1 MDAVVRLVAE
11 HGYRGTSVGAI
22 EKAAGLAPRSGALY
36 QHFKGKDDVLEA
48 AIERELAAID
58 ELGSVLDTRT
68 RGDLRTD
75 LTVLARWNLA
85 SLDRRTRLAQIVRRD
100 AHRLPPVPLDQLYTR
115 LVARPYEQV
124 VGWLA
129 GRFADAGLSPP
140 DLYPLALIIIE
151 PMASYRFMRET
162 FGRTPDAIDD
172 ERFVA
177 AWVDVAMA
185 VAQRHGL
192 A

>member
-1 MDAVVRLVAE
+1 MDAALRLIADN
-11 HGYRGTSVGAI
+11 GYRGTSVGAI
-22 EKAAGLAPRSGALY
+22 EQAAGLAPRSGALY

-48 AIERELAAID
+48 AIQRELAAMD
-58 ELGSVLDTRT
+58 GLGSVLDTPT
-68 RGDLRTD
+68 AGDLRAE
-75 LTVLARWNLA
+75 LTALARWNLD
-85 SLDRRTRLAQIVRRD
+85 SLDRRTRLAQIVRQD
-100 AHRLPPVPLDQLYTR
+100 AHRLPTALLDELYTR

-129 GRFADAGLSPP
+129 ARFVAGGVSPP
-140 DLYPLALIIIE
+140 DLHPLVLIMIE
-151 PMASYRFMRET
+151 PMVSYRFMRET

-172 ERFVA
+172 ERFIV

-192 A
+192 T

>member
-1 MDAVVRLVAE
+1 MDAVLRLVAE

-36 QHFKGKDDVLEA
+36 QHFKGKDDVLDA

-58 ELGSVLDTRT
+58 ELGSVLETPAP
-68 RGDLRTD
+68 GDLRAE
-75 LTVLARWNLA
+75 LTALARWNLD
-85 SLDRRTRLAQIVRRD
+85 SLDRRTRLSEIVRRD
-100 AHRLPPVPLDQLYTR
+100 AHRLPPQLLDELYTR
-115 LVARPYEQV
+115 LVACPYDQV
-124 VGWLA
+124 VDWLA
-129 GRFADAGLSPP
+129 ARFAGAGLSPP
-140 DLYPLALIIIE
+140 DLPPLALIIIE

>member
-1 MDAVVRLVAE
+1 MDAVLQLVAE
-11 HGYRGTSVGAI
+11 NGYRGTSVGAI

-36 QHFKGKDDVLEA
+36 QHFKGKDDLLEA

-68 RGDLRTD
+68 RGDLKAD
-75 LTVLARWNLA
+75 LTALARWNLD
-85 SLDRRTRLAQIVRRD
+85 SLDRRARLAQIVRRD
-100 AHRLPPVPLDQLYTR
+100 AHRLPPHVLDELYTR

-129 GRFADAGLSPP
+129 GRFADAAVSPP
-140 DLYPLALIIIE
+140 DLHPLALIMIE

-162 FGRTPDAIDD
+162 FGRTLDAIDD
-172 ERFVA
+172 ERFIA

-185 VAQRHGL
+185 VAQRHRL
-192 A
+192 T

>member
-1 MDAVVRLVAE
+1 MDAVLRLVAE

-100 AHRLPPVPLDQLYTR
+100 AHRLPPVLLDQLYTR

-124 VGWLA
+124 VCWLA

-177 AWVDVAMA
+177 AWVEVAMA

>member
-1 MDAVVRLVAE
+1 MDAVLRLVAE

-36 QHFKGKDDVLEA
+36 QHFKGKDDVLDA

-58 ELGSVLDTRT
+58 ELGSVLETPAP
-68 RGDLRTD
+68 GDLRAE
-75 LTVLARWNLA
+75 LTALARWNLD

-100 AHRLPPVPLDQLYTR
+100 AHRLPPQLLDELYTR
-115 LVARPYEQV
+115 LVACPYDQV
-124 VGWLA
+124 VDWLA
-129 GRFADAGLSPP
+129 ARFAGAGLSPP
-140 DLYPLALIIIE
+140 DLPPLALIIIE

>member
-1 MDAVVRLVAE
+1 MDAVLRLVAE

-36 QHFKGKDDVLEA
+36 QHFKGKDDVLGA

-58 ELGSVLDTRT
+58 ELGSVLETPAP
-68 RGDLRTD
+68 GDLRAE
-75 LTVLARWNLA
+75 LTALARWNLD

-100 AHRLPPVPLDQLYTR
+100 AHRLPPQLLDELYTR
-115 LVARPYEQV
+115 LVACPYDQV
-124 VGWLA
+124 VDWLA
-129 GRFADAGLSPP
+129 ARFADAGLSPP
-140 DLYPLALIIIE
+140 DLPPLALIIIE

>member
-1 MDAVVRLVAE
+1 MDAVLRLVAE

-36 QHFKGKDDVLEA
+36 QHFKGKDDVLDA

-58 ELGSVLDTRT
+58 ELGSVLETPAP
-68 RGDLRTD
+68 GDLRAE
-75 LTVLARWNLA
+75 LTALARWNLD

-100 AHRLPPVPLDQLYTR
+100 AHRLPPQLLGELYTR
-115 LVARPYEQV
+115 LVACPYDQV
-124 VGWLA
+124 VDWLA
-129 GRFADAGLSPP
+129 ARFADAGLSPP
-140 DLYPLALIIIE
+140 DLPPLALIIIE

>member
-1 MDAVVRLVAE
+1 MDAVLRLVAE

-36 QHFKGKDDVLEA
+36 QHFKGKDDVLDA

-58 ELGSVLDTRT
+58 ELGSVLETPAP
-68 RGDLRTD
+68 GDLRAE
-75 LTVLARWNLA
+75 LTALARWNLD
-85 SLDRRTRLAQIVRRD
+85 SLDRRTRLSEIVRRD
-100 AHRLPPVPLDQLYTR
+100 PHRLPPQLLDELYTR
-115 LVARPYEQV
+115 LVACPYDQV
-124 VGWLA
+124 VDWLA
-129 GRFADAGLSPP
+129 ARFAGAGLSPP
-140 DLYPLALIIIE
+140 DLPPLALIIIE

>member
-1 MDAVVRLVAE
+1 MDATLRLVAE

-22 EKAAGLAPRSGALY
+22 EQAAGMAPRSGALY

-48 AIERELAAID
+48 GIQRELAAMD
-58 ELGSVLDTRT
+58 ELGSVLDTPT
-68 RGDLRTD
+68 SGDLEAE
-75 LTVLARWNLA
+75 LTALARWNLD

-100 AHRLPPVPLDQLYTR
+100 AHRLPPALLDELYTR

-129 GRFADAGLSPP
+129 ARFVAAGIAPP
-140 DLYPLALIIIE
+140 DLHPLALIMIE
-151 PMASYRFMRET
+151 PMSSYRFMRET

-172 ERFVA
+172 ERFIAV
-177 AWVDVAMA
+177 WVDVAMA

-192 A
+192 V

>member
-1 MDAVVRLVAE
+1 MDAALRLVGE
-11 HGYRGTSVGAI
+11 NGYRGTSVGAI
-22 EKAAGLAPRSGALY
+22 EQAAGLAPRSGALY
-36 QHFKGKDDVLEA
+36 QHFRGKDDVLDA
-48 AIERELAAID
+48 AIRRELAAMD
-58 ELGSVLDTRT
+58 ELGSVLDTPAS
-68 RGDLRTD
+68 GDLEAE
-75 LTVLARWNLA
+75 LTALVRWNLD

-100 AHRLPPVPLDQLYTR
+100 AHRLPPALLDQLYTR

-124 VGWLA
+124 VGWLTARFTVA
-129 GRFADAGLSPP
+129 GVSPP
-140 DLYPLALIIIE
+140 DLHPLALIMIE

-172 ERFVA
+172 ERFIA

-192 A
+192 V